1 MLYEECAL
9 VTLCTPT
16 LFQCWSGIMNYFV
29 CCCRSAGPR
38 ESFEAVMVILAFSV
52 VPASFVLFVI
62 EERIHHSKHLQFRLH
77 RSNYFILYSVS
88 KISMQVEI

>member
-1 MLYEECAL
+1 M
-9 VTLCTPT
+9 
-16 LFQCWSGIMNYFV
+16 SYFV

-62 EERIHHSKHLQFRLH
+62 EERIHHSKHLQFVSGVGPL
-77 RSNYFILYSVS
+77 LYWTGNLIWDMVS
-88 KISMQVEI
+88 CHLL